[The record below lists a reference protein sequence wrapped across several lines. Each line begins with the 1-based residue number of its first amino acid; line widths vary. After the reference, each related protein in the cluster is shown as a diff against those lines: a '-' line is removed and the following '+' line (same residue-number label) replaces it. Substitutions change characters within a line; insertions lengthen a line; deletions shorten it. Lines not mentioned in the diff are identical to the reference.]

1 MVNPTVI
8 LDRITL
14 VTPLAL
20 SFWDPVSNAVIRDGL
35 VVTAYPPNQPE
46 QAVQA
51 SVNRLGIYT
60 LRNLP
65 GLRAVENGIGD
76 AAFWINPPATR
87 TFVVE
92 VQDIQRRFQPFSLTL
107 SAPVRGVFAW
117 EHGTPESPPQPT
129 SIPLFSAPA
138 RSVPAGMAAVRA
150 ELFDPIHQQPAAW
163 AILQVRLAGQLLARG
178 LADEAGR
185 LVLIFPYPEPNLA
198 SHIPL
203 TQQVWSLQLQAAYA
217 WSATVPPSP
226 DLEAALA
233 QPSATL
239 WQDSARS
246 LPLTQANLSF
256 GRELILRSVDSVS
269 HQPLSSLLIT

>member
-1 MVNPTVI
+1 MVSPTAI

-20 SFWDPVSNAVIRDGL
+20 SFWDQVSNTTVGDGL
-35 VVTAYPPNQPE
+35 VVTAYPPHQPE

-51 SVNRLGIYT
+51 IVNRLGIYV

-65 GLRAVENGIGD
+65 GLRAVENGTGD
-76 AAFWINPPATR
+76 TTFWASPPAIR
-87 TFVVE
+87 VFVVE
-92 VQDIQRRFQPFSLTL
+92 VQDTRRRFQPFSLTL

-117 EHGTPESPPQPT
+117 ELAPGSPPEPT
-129 SIPLFSAPA
+129 SVPLFSAPA
-138 RSVPAGMAAVRA
+138 RPAPAGMAVLRA
-150 ELFDPIHQQPAAW
+150 ELFDPIHKQPAAW
-163 AILQVRLAGQLLARG
+163 AILEARLAGQLLARG
-178 LADEAGR
+178 LADAAGR
-185 LVLIFPYPEPNLA
+185 LVLIFPFPEPNLA

-203 TQQVWSLQLQAAYA
+203 TQQVWSLQLRAAYA
-217 WSATVPPSP
+217 SSTPVPPLP

-246 LPLTQANLSF
+246 LPLAQANLSF
-256 GRELILRSVDSVS
+256 GRELVLRSVDSVS
-269 HQPLSSLLIT
+269 HQPLSQLLII